1 MRRPRSALSD
11 EMTAKKSRSRRIP
24 SIAARR
30 RDAAPPWAKLT
41 DAKLLDVRL
50 CDLNLRLQGTRIADR
65 ILRLYVE
72 LARRSLRIRPRF
84 WLSHEWFTPDGECGI
99 AVPFYLAHP
108 RLIDLE
114 RRQMLEVEGGTER
127 SCMKIL
133 RHEAGHAID
142 NAYRLYRRADYQR
155 VFGKTRPYPEH
166 YRPRPYSKRFV
177 LHLDAW
183 YAQSHPAE
191 DFAETFALWLRPNF
205 NWRTAYAG
213 WPALKKL
220 EYVDRLM
227 NQIAAKRPG
236 VSSKRQ
242 WHPLREL
249 TMTLRAHYK
258 QKKARY
264 ASDYPS
270 FYDRDLQRLFS
281 HEPKRRRRLSA
292 ARFLRVAQPELR
304 EVVARWT
311 GEHPYTIDQV
321 LREMV
326 ARCRALRLRLDR
338 PERQTMHE
346 AAVLLTVQTMNYLQ
360 RGRRRVWL

>member
-1 MRRPRSALSD
+1 MAR
-11 EMTAKKSRSRRIP
+11 KKSRSRR
-24 SIAARR
+24 SRTAAVRAR
-30 RDAAPPWAKLT
+30 AAALPWAKLP

-84 WLSHEWFTPDGECGI
+84 WLSDGWFTPDGECSI

-108 RLIDLE
+108 RLMELE
-114 RRQMLEVEGGTER
+114 RRQMLDVEGGTER
-127 SCMKIL
+127 ACMKIL

-142 NAYRLYRRADYQR
+142 NAYRLYRRADYKR
-155 VFGKTRPYPEH
+155 VFGRPRKYPEH

-191 DFAETFALWLRPNF
+191 DFAETFALWLTPGF
-205 NWRTAYAG
+205 NWRKQYAG
-213 WPALKKL
+213 WPALRKL
-220 EYVDRLM
+220 HYVDRLM
-227 NQIAAKRPG
+227 NEIAATRPR
-236 VSSKRQ
+236 VRSKRQ

-249 TMTLRAHYK
+249 TTTLREHYAR
-258 QKKARY
+258 KKARY

-281 HEPKRRRRLSA
+281 NEEKGRRRVSA
-292 ARFLRVAQPELR
+292 ARFLRTAQPDLR
-304 EVVARWT
+304 QLVARWT

-326 ARCRALRLRLDR
+326 ARCRALRLRLNR
-338 PERQTMHE
+338 PERQTMQE